1 MHIKTKYLDDE
12 VVLQFPPYPADGST
26 AIVLTSPRG
35 EPLMTATTCLAAY
48 GDTPEPG
55 HVFLK
60 TWSENEGIYEALLAA
75 GVIGEFTRVIPAG
88 YAQALEVPLKESVA

>member
-12 VVLQFPPYPADGST
+12 VVFWRTSYVDGST
-26 AIVLTSPRG
+26 AIVLTSPDG
-35 EPLMTATTCLAAY
+35 EPLMTATVCLAAY

-88 YAQALEVPLKESVA
+88 YAQALECPLTESVA

>member
-12 VVLQFPPYPADGST
+12 VVFQRTSYADGST
-26 AIVLTSPRG
+26 AIVLTSPHG

-48 GDTPEPG
+48 GETPEPG

-60 TWSENEGIYEALLAA
+60 TWSENEGIYEALLSA

-88 YAQALEVPLKESVA
+88 YAQALEVPLKEQR

>member
-12 VVLQFPPYPADGST
+12 VIFQRTSYADGST
-26 AIVLTSPRG
+26 ALLLTSPRG
-35 EPLMTATTCLAAY
+35 EQLMTATTSLAAY
-48 GDTPEPG
+48 GDTPQPG

-60 TWSENEGIYEALLAA
+60 TWSENEGIYEALLEA